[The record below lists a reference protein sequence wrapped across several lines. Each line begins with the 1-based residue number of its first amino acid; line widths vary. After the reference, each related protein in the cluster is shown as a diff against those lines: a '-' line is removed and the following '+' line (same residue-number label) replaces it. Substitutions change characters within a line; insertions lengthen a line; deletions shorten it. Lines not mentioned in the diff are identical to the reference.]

1 MIPVIIVPAQL
12 GPTPI
17 KEKHMTLTPR
27 KTVLAGAAAILLTG
41 GMFSTASA
49 ATVSA
54 SNEFDA
60 NGQESTP
67 VVTDFIHD
75 NEDTFDIGLGVINGA
90 TGGDLDT
97 HEDVEPLT
105 CR

>member
-1 MIPVIIVPAQL
+1 MTIP
-12 GPTPI
+12 
-17 KEKHMTLTPR
+17 HR
-27 KTVLAGAAAILLTG
+27 KTVLAGATAILLTG

-49 ATVSA
+49 ASA
-54 SNEFDA
+54 NECDA

-67 VVTDFIHD
+67 VVTDFIHG
-75 NEDTFDIGLGVINGA
+75 NEDTFDIVLGVVNLA

-105 CR
+105 CQEKS